1 MNPNELYTGHFGLTE
16 RPFTLVP
23 DPSFLFWSKQHKRAF
38 SVLEFGVMSRA
49 PITLITG
56 EIGSG
61 KTTLVQ
67 KLLSQMDD
75 SVRVGLLSNVQ
86 GDRGELL
93 QWVMNALSIPFEP
106 SESYVTL
113 FQRFQ
118 ERIIAEYAEGR
129 RIVLIIDEAQNLSSE
144 GLEEMRMLTNINA
157 NKDELIQ
164 LILVG
169 QPELKKIVLSPGMRQ
184 LAQRVAAS
192 FHLGGMDKPTVR
204 AYIKHRLT
212 VAGGTG
218 REITPQASDE
228 IFAATQGIPRLVNQL
243 CELALLY
250 AWSSESARVSVK
262 TVRSVIEDGVF
273 FASNLQA
280 EDNETAEPDVR
291 VPAKPPEDDM
301 TKPLFLRTG
310 RRVDIA
316 GKKTG

>member
-1 MNPNELYTGHFGLTE
+1 MISNELYTGHFGLHE

-23 DPSFLFWSKQHKRAF
+23 DPSFLFWSEQHKRAY
-38 SVLEFGVMSRA
+38 SLLEYGVISRA

-67 KLLSQMDD
+67 KLLSKLDD
-75 SVRVGLLSNVQ
+75 TVRVGLLSNVQ

-106 SESYVTL
+106 NETYVTL

-118 ERIIAEYAEGR
+118 ESIIREYADGKR
-129 RIVLIIDEAQNLSSE
+129 VVLIIDEAQNLSSE
-144 GLEEMRMLTNINA
+144 GLEEMRLLTNINS

-169 QPELKKIVLSPGMRQ
+169 QPELRGIVQGADMRQ

-192 FHLGGMDKPTVR
+192 YHLDAMDEATVQS
-204 AYIKHRLT
+204 YIGHRLT

-218 REITPQASDE
+218 DE
-228 IFAATQGIPRLVNQL
+228 IAPLARTEIYKATQGVPRLVNQL
-243 CELALLY
+243 CEFALLY
-250 AWSSESARVSVK
+250 AWGGEEDRVTVD
-262 TVRSVIEDGVF
+262 TVRNVLEDGVF
-273 FASNLQA
+273 FAASLPV
-280 EDNETAEPDVR
+280 EEPQ
-291 VPAKPPEDDM
+291 PEDAE
-301 TKPLFLRTG
+301 KPLVLPRAK
-310 RRVDIA
+310 RIDLME
-316 GKKTG
+316 KKTG

>member
-1 MNPNELYTGHFGLTE
+1 MNSNELYTGHFGLTE

-23 DPSFLFWSKQHKRAF
+23 DPSFLFWSKQHKRAYA
-38 SVLEFGVMSRA
+38 VLEFGVMSRA

-67 KLLSQMDD
+67 KLLSQMDE

-93 QWVMNALSIPFEP
+93 QWVMNALSIPFDP
-106 SESYVTL
+106 TESYVTL

-118 ERIIAEYAEGR
+118 ESIVSEYAEGR
-129 RIVLIIDEAQNLSSE
+129 RVVLIIDEAQNLSSE

-169 QPELKKIVLSPGMRQ
+169 QPELRGIVLGRNMRQ

-192 FHLGGMDKPTVR
+192 FHLEGMDEATVR
-204 AYIKHRLT
+204 SYIKHRLK
-212 VAGGTG
+212 VAGGNG
-218 REITPQASDE
+218 REITPLACGE
-228 IFAATQGIPRLVNQL
+228 IFNATKGIPRLVNQL
-243 CELALLY
+243 CELSLLY
-250 AWSSESARVSVK
+250 AWSSDQNRVSVNA
-262 TVRSVIEDGVF
+262 VRNVLEDGVF
-273 FASNLQA
+273 FASNLPA
-280 EDNETAEPDVR
+280 VEEEEEDLS
-291 VPAKPPEDDM
+291 
-301 TKPLFLRTG
+301 KPLFLREG
-310 RRVDIA
+310 RRIDA
-316 GKKTG
+316 PEKKIG

>member
-1 MNPNELYTGHFGLTE
+1 MNSNELYTGHFGLTE

-23 DPSFLFWSKQHKRAF
+23 DPSFLFWSKQHKRAYA
-38 SVLEFGVMSRA
+38 VLEFGVLSRA

-67 KLLSQMDD
+67 KLLSQMDE

-106 SESYVTL
+106 TESYVTL

-118 ERIIAEYAEGR
+118 ESIVSEYAEGR
-129 RIVLIIDEAQNLSSE
+129 RVVLIIDEAQNLSSE

-169 QPELKKIVLSPGMRQ
+169 QPELKTIVLSPGMRQ

-192 FHLGGMDKPTVR
+192 FHLDGMDEPTVR
-204 AYIKHRLT
+204 SYIKHRLK
-212 VAGGTG
+212 VAGGKG
-218 REITPQASDE
+218 SEITPLACAE
-228 IFAATQGIPRLVNQL
+228 IFRATHGIPRLVNQL
-243 CELALLY
+243 CELSLLY
-250 AWSSESARVSVK
+250 AWSSNNKRVSVK
-262 TVRSVIEDGVF
+262 AVRNVLDDGVF
-273 FASNLQA
+273 FASNVSDDDEEL
-280 EDNETAEPDVR
+280 NEA
-291 VPAKPPEDDM
+291 PEDDT
-301 TKPLFLRTG
+301 TKPLFLRQG
-310 RRVDIA
+310 RRVDIPK
-316 GKKTG
+316 KKTG